1 VTKLSVQSY
10 TWSDR
15 DGEEIHFCS
24 AQSSNS
30 AAADI
35 AVHGASSTRL
45 AHRAVLALRLMERRN
60 PNVAAVALAN
70 KNARIVWALL
80 ANEREFRSDYT
91 PARAVA

>member
-1 VTKLSVQSY
+1 VIQSA
-10 TWSDR
+10 SKKVDK
-15 DGEEIHFCS
+15 
-24 AQSSNS
+24 SSW
-30 AAADI
+30 
-35 AVHGASSTRL
+35 
-45 AHRAVLALRLMERRN
+45 LRKLMERRN